1 MSNKFSITKRVDL
14 SYIGDDWKDCYIDMA
29 MPSYAEA
36 KVDAKIEGTD
46 EEKGEKAIEKLGTL
60 FRKGFAIN
68 EEGKKIEITKEDLFN
83 FPIEVLTKCIQAI
96 TGQID
101 PK

>member
-1 MSNKFSITKRVDL
+1 
-14 SYIGDDWKDCYIDMA
+14 MA

-36 KVDAKIEGTD
+36 KADAKIEGTD
-46 EEKGEKAIEKLGTL
+46 EEKGEKAIEKVQTL

-68 EEGKKIEITKEDLFN
+68 EEGKKVELVKEDLFN

-96 TGQID
+96 VGQVD